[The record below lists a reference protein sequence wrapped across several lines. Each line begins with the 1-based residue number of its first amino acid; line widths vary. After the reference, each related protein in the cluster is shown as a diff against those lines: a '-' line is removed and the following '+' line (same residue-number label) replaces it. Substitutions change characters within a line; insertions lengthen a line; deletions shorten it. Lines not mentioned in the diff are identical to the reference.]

1 LFLARSGCEPAVDT
15 GAGRAENRGLAL
27 HERTGAW
34 LAAALCAV
42 VAALFPAVATAGPP
56 TIERHPAAGGEAY
69 FGTCPDTEE
78 LPPAG
83 TVCIDNYVL
92 VWRGYAVV
100 GGGGVPRS
108 TGPWHVLAETV
119 RLEFTGAPEPIVTVL
134 RFGFGELDGEASV
147 DTVHLSLASA
157 AFTLSMSD
165 GSTFDFAGTWTAL
178 GERLVFG
185 NDGPATG
192 APRHFVD
199 RCRTFNANGHQKF
212 RPASMTGTLNGEPIH
227 SYTSSGPFAAT
238 IFNNRFL
245 YIDVPHGG
253 CV

>member
-1 LFLARSGCEPAVDT
+1 MVDT
-15 GAGRAENRGLAL
+15 AAGLAENRGLGR
-27 HERTGAW
+27 HERTGAL

-42 VAALFPAVATAGPP
+42 VAALSPAVASAGRP
-56 TIERHPAAGGEAY
+56 TIERHPAAGAEAD

-92 VWRGYAVV
+92 VWRGYTVV
-100 GGGGVPRS
+100 GGGGLPRS
-108 TGPWHVLAETV
+108 KASWHVFAETI
-119 RLEFTGAPEPIVTVL
+119 RLEFTGAPEPIETVL
-134 RFGFGELDGEASV
+134 RSGFGELDGEASV

-157 AFTLSMSD
+157 SFSLPMSD
-165 GSTFDFAGTWTAL
+165 GSTFDFAGTWTAT
-178 GERLVFG
+178 GDRLVFG

-199 RCRTFNANGHQKF
+199 RCATFNANGHQKF
-212 RPASMTGTLNGEPIH
+212 RPASMTGTLNGEPVH
-227 SYTSSGPFAAT
+227 SYTHSFDAGT

-245 YIDVPHGG
+245 YIDVPHGR
-253 CV
+253 CA